1 MSDQKYNPL
10 FDPKNQEVF
19 NDYVVPKDLV
29 NNPPIDPDE
38 FNDEDQKFLKH
49 ILKLIEDKT
58 IDLMTPSTLYND
70 KVYDELSPEGKT
82 KVEFEAANLLAKIR
96 QIKSLYDGGFERSY
110 QLENLIRSVRL
121 SKERIEEIRGDVFI
135 I

>member
-38 FNDEDQKFLKH
+38 VN
-49 ILKLIEDKT
+49 
-58 IDLMTPSTLYND
+58 
-70 KVYDELSPEGKT
+70 DELSPEGKT

-121 SKERIEEIRGDVFI
+121 SKERIEEIIGDVFI